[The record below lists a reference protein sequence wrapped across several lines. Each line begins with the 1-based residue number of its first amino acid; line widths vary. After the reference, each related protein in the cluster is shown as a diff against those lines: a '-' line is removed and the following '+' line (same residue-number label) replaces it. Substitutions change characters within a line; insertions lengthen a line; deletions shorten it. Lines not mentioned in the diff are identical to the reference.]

1 MSTETNTLHYRPILG
16 RLYITAG
23 ILFTLIFIIG
33 LAVLGEWLNLV
44 YAICSLAIIY
54 IGIQINRHPYAEYS
68 AKAITLNN
76 FWGSSRE
83 QHEFESINAIEVTDQ
98 HVFLNGIKLKM
109 NAWFLQKGDWDRMKR
124 FYSDSSELE
133 ELQEV

>member
-1 MSTETNTLHYRPILG
+1 MSKETNTLHYRPLVG
-16 RLYITAG
+16 RLYVTAG
-23 ILFTLIFIIG
+23 ILFTCIFIIG
-33 LAVLGEWLNLV
+33 WIVLDEWLNLF
-44 YAICSLAIIY
+44 YAICSLAVIY

-83 QHEFESINAIEVTDQ
+83 QHEFDSINAIEVTQQ
-98 HVFLNGIKLKM
+98 HVFLNGKKLKM
-109 NAWFLQKGDWDRMKR
+109 NAWFLQKGDWMRMKR
-124 FYSDSSELE
+124 FYSDAAELD